1 MGTHSLSLQSL
12 LLFCYGRALT
22 PLDVQDT
29 SGYVWALL
37 AWQQFV
43 D

>member
-1 MGTHSLSLQSL
+1 MGKNSLSLQSL
-12 LLFCYGRALT
+12 LLFCYGCALT
-22 PLDVQDT
+22 SLDVQDT